1 MIAME
6 TIKIDHVDNNFKV
19 QTLLTEKDIKFF
31 NVRSEPFKI
40 YGLYNYANESL
51 FKRMPDNVAAATN
64 EGVKTLNYNT
74 AGGRVKFTTNSKYI
88 AIKAIMPAVTIFP
101 HMTLAGTS
109 GFDLYIDEGVR
120 STYYKTFMPPI
131 GMKDG
136 YESILYFS
144 HEKERSITINFPLY
158 NSVNNL
164 YIGLQNSASVYSGVE
179 YTYKK
184 PVLYYGSSITQG
196 GCASRPGNS
205 YEAII
210 SRSLNCDYINFGFAG
225 SARGEEILVEYMSGM
240 DISVFVCDYDH
251 NAPDV
256 EHLSVTHE
264 KLFKKIRSKSSELPI
279 ILISRPNFENDVLD
293 SIIRRDIIYSTYI
306 NAVKSGDDN
315 VFFIDGKSLFKDEN
329 RDCCT
334 VDGCHPND
342 AGFLRMAEVIGF
354 TVKQALLKL
363 KEKSAAF

>member
-120 STYYKTFMPPI
+120 STYYKTFIPPI

-136 YESILYFS
+136 YESIDR
-144 HEKERSITINFPLY
+144 K
-158 NSVNNL
+158 SV
-164 YIGLQNSASVYSGVE
+164 V
-179 YTYKK
+179 
-184 PVLYYGSSITQG
+184 
-196 GCASRPGNS
+196 
-205 YEAII
+205 
-210 SRSLNCDYINFGFAG
+210 
-225 SARGEEILVEYMSGM
+225 
-240 DISVFVCDYDH
+240 
-251 NAPDV
+251 
-256 EHLSVTHE
+256 
-264 KLFKKIRSKSSELPI
+264 
-279 ILISRPNFENDVLD
+279 
-293 SIIRRDIIYSTYI
+293 
-306 NAVKSGDDN
+306 
-315 VFFIDGKSLFKDEN
+315 
-329 RDCCT
+329 
-334 VDGCHPND
+334 
-342 AGFLRMAEVIGF
+342 
-354 TVKQALLKL
+354 
-363 KEKSAAF
+363 